1 PDAPMCFP
9 GGGDSTRMA
18 AEATDDAAATAG
30 GSAIDP
36 TAEPWVS
43 WLAGLALE
51 SHGDLAAAAHVTTG
65 VTRRLRLLQPRE
77 RYTTKDRERR
87 ETRDIRIAREVAIS
101 RLLHHPHIC
110 MLHDVVVHPQHCY
123 IFQELVSGGQM
134 LDYIISHGRL
144 KEKHARRFARQLA
157 SAIDYCHR
165 NSIVHRDLKIEN
177 ILISAS
183 GNIKLIDFGL
193 SNVFSPR
200 AQLSTFCGSLY
211 FAAPELLNA
220 QPYTGPEVDLW
231 SFGVVLYVLVC
242 GKVPFDDQSMP
253 ALHAKIKRGHVEYP
267 AWLTSECRHLL
278 GRLLVVAAPRRA
290 TMGEVVRHAWMTRG
304 YGDAARVDALV
315 PPRVPLVAP
324 AQIDGAVVREMA
336 QYVGFGFGGEDEI
349 RLGLEAV
356 LTEDWYRAW
365 LKDAL
370 RPELAAVRAHIRER
384 VAAERAESH
393 ADEPPAPEPPVA
405 EPLAASEPAAPYSAP
420 IRRDHL
426 RVAGEGGSG
435 GGVDAVRKRS
445 SFWKRSSTFLAAGL
459 GRAAQRG
466 DGSGVGSGS
475 GSTGLASAE
484 RVALADGG
492 AAATAHSP
500 RLALDAASGMVRIWR
515 DGKLAPAD
523 TDCAAIQ
530 REYHDIVATDPL
542 LSVYFLVKERRE
554 RERAAMLALA
564 QAQPQPQTHVPAPAP
579 AQHRPHVQPAPA
591 ANPADVWVKLER
603 APARTAPPPDTRV
616 AHDLAAVLAPDAPN
630 DGASVAGSEP
640 APATGATAAAIEAL
654 SANPRARGAAGA
666 RASGSLLAAASADGR
681 RRRANIFKRFSV
693 IVKGARGAPQRLAD
707 GDGDEQPPP
716 THPPPRIVQA
726 EGLGSDTGF
735 MEISV
740 HRAPSTTAAAD
751 NASATSAAAT
761 AAAPAAAASSAPAAA
776 ERPAYATADSID
788 GHSAPSHAPD
798 SAVGSQT
805 AMVTATE
812 PPATRQYLIKPLEQ
826 PVDKPLD
833 ADEAAPGADHQQQ
846 QQQQPSR
853 SLDDLD
859 GASSMFTATDD
870 GSGDDSTARRV
881 QRQQQPSAT
890 TSSPADTAALLDRA
904 RREIEGLDAHA
915 GVGLLDQTPELS
927 YRQAAAIKKDAFDAK
942 RRARSSSNTVVRVLS
957 EIVRDP
963 AGGARH
969 IAGLAS
975 TAGSRAA

>member
-1 PDAPMCFP
+1 
-9 GGGDSTRMA
+9 
-18 AEATDDAAATAG
+18 
-30 GSAIDP
+30 
-36 TAEPWVS
+36 PWVS

-426 RVAGEGGSG
+426 R
-435 GGVDAVRKRS
+435 
-445 SFWKRSSTFLAAGL
+445 
-459 GRAAQRG
+459 
-466 DGSGVGSGS
+466 
-475 GSTGLASAE
+475 
-484 RVALADGG
+484 
-492 AAATAHSP
+492 
-500 RLALDAASGMVRIWR
+500 
-515 DGKLAPAD
+515 
-523 TDCAAIQ
+523 
-530 REYHDIVATDPL
+530 
-542 LSVYFLVKERRE
+542 
-554 RERAAMLALA
+554 
-564 QAQPQPQTHVPAPAP
+564 
-579 AQHRPHVQPAPA
+579 
-591 ANPADVWVKLER
+591 
-603 APARTAPPPDTRV
+603 
-616 AHDLAAVLAPDAPN
+616 
-630 DGASVAGSEP
+630 
-640 APATGATAAAIEAL
+640 
-654 SANPRARGAAGA
+654 
-666 RASGSLLAAASADGR
+666 
-681 RRRANIFKRFSV
+681 
-693 IVKGARGAPQRLAD
+693 
-707 GDGDEQPPP
+707 
-716 THPPPRIVQA
+716 
-726 EGLGSDTGF
+726 
-735 MEISV
+735 
-740 HRAPSTTAAAD
+740 
-751 NASATSAAAT
+751 
-761 AAAPAAAASSAPAAA
+761 
-776 ERPAYATADSID
+776 
-788 GHSAPSHAPD
+788 
-798 SAVGSQT
+798 
-805 AMVTATE
+805 
-812 PPATRQYLIKPLEQ
+812 
-826 PVDKPLD
+826 
-833 ADEAAPGADHQQQ
+833 
-846 QQQQPSR
+846 
-853 SLDDLD
+853 
-859 GASSMFTATDD
+859 
-870 GSGDDSTARRV
+870 
-881 QRQQQPSAT
+881 
-890 TSSPADTAALLDRA
+890 
-904 RREIEGLDAHA
+904 
-915 GVGLLDQTPELS
+915 
-927 YRQAAAIKKDAFDAK
+927 
-942 RRARSSSNTVVRVLS
+942 
-957 EIVRDP
+957 
-963 AGGARH
+963 
-969 IAGLAS
+969 
-975 TAGSRAA
+975 